1 MASKRRTCR
10 KRAPRNH
17 EKLLTVSIEDP
28 YKGKKKN
35 KDRVVSYNL
44 SFIDTPPKGYDKEAG
59 VLTIDV
65 NKKINGKLYNVIRY
79 ADLDDSL
86 KGKGYGKLLYETA
99 LFHLGT
105 ITTHYHESSCDAK
118 RVWKS
123 LHRRYKSE
131 EDFFEQI
138 LTIYKRR
145 RIIS

>member
-105 ITTHYHESSCDAK
+105 ITTHITSHLAMQSAYGS
-118 RVWKS
+118 
-123 LHRRYKSE
+123 RYI
-131 EDFFEQI
+131 EDIRARKIFSNK
-138 LTIYKRR
+138 Y
-145 RIIS
+145 